1 MTGKKFLYWAV
12 RFIVLL
18 ILYYVFFFLGA
29 QAVASLMPPTMSEPG
44 LVGMGTGMLIVGVA
58 HTCMIMALILS
69 SRWKGLKLM
78 LSLALA
84 YYGAVT
90 FVMQIETWY
99 FLSDITVNPGLLA
112 RLFIMGLPVAFIYI
126 PLAVWILGKAR
137 GQNTDNERD
146 IRFMPAGQWLWKLGV
161 IAISYVCLYW
171 LAGYYIAWQ
180 NPELRAFYGSP
191 GDILPFWTHTIQTLS
206 NDPGLFPFQILRAM
220 IWTVCAWVVIRNSK
234 LNIWWTALLVGCFFS
249 VPQNLGH
256 IMENPILP
264 LASVRL
270 SHFIETAT
278 STFVFGVIIVL
289 LLYRRHYTFSDL
301 WEFKAD

>member
-1 MTGKKFLYWAV
+1 
-12 RFIVLL
+12 
-18 ILYYVFFFLGA
+18 
-29 QAVASLMPPTMSEPG
+29 
-44 LVGMGTGMLIVGVA
+44 
-58 HTCMIMALILS
+58 
-69 SRWKGLKLM
+69 
-78 LSLALA
+78 
-84 YYGAVT
+84 
-90 FVMQIETWY
+90 
-99 FLSDITVNPGLLA
+99 
-112 RLFIMGLPVAFIYI
+112 
-126 PLAVWILGKAR
+126 
-137 GQNTDNERD
+137 
-146 IRFMPAGQWLWKLGV
+146 
-161 IAISYVCLYW
+161 
-171 LAGYYIAWQ
+171 
-180 NPELRAFYGSP
+180 FYGSP